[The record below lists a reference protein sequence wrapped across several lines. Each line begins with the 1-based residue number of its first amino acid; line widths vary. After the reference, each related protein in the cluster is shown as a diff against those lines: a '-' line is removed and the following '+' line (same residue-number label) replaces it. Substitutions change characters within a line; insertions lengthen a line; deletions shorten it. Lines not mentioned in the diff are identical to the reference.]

1 MAKKEKTLNP
11 VLKNRC
17 RLCGKTR
24 NLTKTECCGN
34 WICNDEDKYVMFS
47 YARNSC
53 HRNHKHYTL
62 CAHHHTE
69 EHDGDWK
76 SCAQCRDSFVTED
89 YVWYGTNEY
98 NFEKLPDPPAYE
110 PTKCSQCA
118 TIISLSQDEYSILG
132 KDYFCS
138 ECTDKRIMQRAEPTK
153 VREHRR

>member
-1 MAKKEKTLNP
+1 MAKKKKTLKIP
-11 VLKNRC
+11 VQKNRC
-17 RLCGKTR
+17 GLCRKTR

-34 WICNDEDKYVMFS
+34 WICDDEHNYVMFS

-53 HRNHKHYTL
+53 HRNHNHYTL

-69 EHDGDWK
+69 EHEGDWE
-76 SCAQCRDSFVTED
+76 SCAQCRSSFTTED

-110 PTKCSQCA
+110 PTKCYQCA
-118 TIISLSQDEYSILG
+118 TVIVLSEDEYSKLG

-153 VREHRR
+153 K

>member
-1 MAKKEKTLNP
+1 
-11 VLKNRC
+11 
-17 RLCGKTR
+17 
-24 NLTKTECCGN
+24 
-34 WICNDEDKYVMFS
+34 MFS

-53 HRNHKHYTL
+53 HRNHNHYTL

-69 EHDGDWK
+69 EHEGDWE
-76 SCAQCRDSFVTED
+76 SCAQCRSSFTTED

-110 PTKCSQCA
+110 PTKCYQCA
-118 TIISLSQDEYSILG
+118 TVIVLSEDEYSKLG

-153 VREHRR
+153 K